1 MDRKKKTITFFVF
14 AVLVGI
20 INGLFGGGGGML
32 CVPIFRNLLQLE
44 DKQSHATAVMVMS
57 IVSIPT
63 LIVYLFSLPFRA
75 EVGVMITI
83 GSLIG
88 GIVGSIALKKIDN
101 KLLNLL
107 FIIVLIASGIK
118 MFF

>member
-1 MDRKKKTITFFVF
+1 
-14 AVLVGI
+14 
-20 INGLFGGGGGML
+20 ML
-32 CVPIFRNLLQLE
+32 CVSIFRNLLQLE

-107 FIIVLIASGIK
+107 FILVLIASGIK